1 TNNQHTHSDALS
13 HSFSYRNPNFSHHFR
28 RFPFHM
34 DNNNGIQRRRAI
46 GEDDQTSNQ
55 RRRNNPAVMVTNE
68 PQNER
73 VQSEDDNNNWNGRR
87 VWEDDR
93 ATNQVVVMNEPRN
106 DGVQT
111 GDDDDARLLPLSLS
125 LRPPTS
131 YSSQIAPMTSP
142 PPLRLA
148 PPSPVMQTWPP
159 RYLMTRFPPSS
170 QPYFV
175 TSPSY
180 LLSSSLSYSTLSRGS
195 STPIQPPYAP
205 SFDFLTPARPVA
217 TAVESTRRS
226 YRSQSSRNRKDE
238 TIPPP
243 YPWATNKRGT
253 IQSLE
258 NLESKQITTITGDVQ
273 CKHCD
278 KVYQISYNLREKF
291 SQVEN
296 VFVTRK
302 RLMRERAPTF
312 WTNPDPMRCDL
323 CGRDKA
329 VKPVI
334 AERKSQINWLFLLLG
349 QMLGYCTLEQLKN
362 FCKHSRSHR
371 TGAKDRVLYLT
382 YLGLCRML
390 EPNREL
396 FNRETSRW

>member
-55 RRRNNPAVMVTNE
+55 RRRTNPAVM
-68 PQNER
+68 
-73 VQSEDDNNNWNGRR
+73 SEDDNNNRSGRR

-93 ATNQVVVMNEPRN
+93 AANQVVVMNEPRN

-131 YSSQIAPMTSP
+131 YSSQISP

-159 RYLMTRFPPSS
+159 RYLMTR
-170 QPYFV
+170 PYFA
-175 TSPSY
+175 TPPSY
-180 LLSSSLSYSTLSRGS
+180 LLSSSLSYST
-195 STPIQPPYAP
+195 PPYAP

-226 YRSQSSRNRKDE
+226 YRSQSSRNRKEE

-278 KVYQISYNLREKF
+278 KV
-291 SQVEN
+291 
-296 VFVTRK
+296 
-302 RLMRERAPTF
+302 ERAPTF

-329 VKPVI
+329 VKPLI
-334 AERKSQINWLFLLLG
+334 PERKSQINWLFLLLG

-382 YLGLCRML
+382 YLGLCKML
-390 EPNREL
+390 DPNRDL

>member
-1 TNNQHTHSDALS
+1 
-13 HSFSYRNPNFSHHFR
+13 
-28 RFPFHM
+28 M
-34 DNNNGIQRRRAI
+34 DKNNGNQRRRRAS

-55 RRRNNPAVMVTNE
+55 RRRTNPVVMVTNE
-68 PQNER
+68 PQNDG
-73 VQSEDDNNNWNGRR
+73 VQSEDANSNRNGGNQIRR

-93 ATNQVVVMNEPRN
+93 ATNQVLMVMSEPGN

-111 GDDDDARLLPLSLS
+111 GDDNDAPLHPLSLS

-131 YSSQIAPMTSP
+131 YSSQIAPP
-142 PPLRLA
+142 LLRLA
-148 PPSPVMQTWPP
+148 PPSPVAPSLMTQTTWSP
-159 RYLMTRFPPSS
+159 RYLMTRFPSS
-170 QPYFV
+170 QPYLT

-180 LLSSSLSYSTLSRGS
+180 LLSSSLIYSPYQTLSRGS
-195 STPIQPPYAP
+195 STPIQPPT
-205 SFDFLTPARPVA
+205 FDFLTPERPVVRPVA
-217 TAVESTRRS
+217 TAAESRRS
-226 YRSQSSRNRKDE
+226 YRSQSSRNQKDD

-243 YPWATNKRGT
+243 YPWATNKRGA

-273 CKHCD
+273 CKHCE
-278 KVYQISYNLREKF
+278 KVYQMSYNLREKF

-302 RLMRERAPTF
+302 RLMRERAPAF
-312 WTNPDPMRCDL
+312 WTNPEPMRCEL

-334 AERKSQINWLFLLLG
+334 ADRKSQINWLFLLLG

-362 FCKHSRSHR
+362 FCKHSKSHR

-382 YLGLCRML
+382 YLGLCKML

>member
-1 TNNQHTHSDALS
+1 
-13 HSFSYRNPNFSHHFR
+13 
-28 RFPFHM
+28 
-34 DNNNGIQRRRAI
+34 
-46 GEDDQTSNQ
+46 
-55 RRRNNPAVMVTNE
+55 
-68 PQNER
+68 
-73 VQSEDDNNNWNGRR
+73 
-87 VWEDDR
+87 
-93 ATNQVVVMNEPRN
+93 
-106 DGVQT
+106 
-111 GDDDDARLLPLSLS
+111 
-125 LRPPTS
+125 
-131 YSSQIAPMTSP
+131 MTSP

>member
-1 TNNQHTHSDALS
+1 
-13 HSFSYRNPNFSHHFR
+13 
-28 RFPFHM
+28 
-34 DNNNGIQRRRAI
+34 
-46 GEDDQTSNQ
+46 
-55 RRRNNPAVMVTNE
+55 MVTNE
-68 PQNER
+68 PQNDG
-73 VQSEDDNNNWNGRR
+73 VQSEDAI
-87 VWEDDR
+87 WEDDR
-93 ATNQVVVMNEPRN
+93 ATNQVVVVMNDPRN

-111 GDDDDARLLPLSLS
+111 GDDYDARLHPLSLS
-125 LRPPTS
+125 LRPPT
-131 YSSQIAPMTSP
+131 QISPVTSP
-142 PPLRLA
+142 LGLAVA
-148 PPSPVMQTWPP
+148 PPSPAAPPRMMHTWPP
-159 RYLMTRFPPSS
+159 RYSMTRFPSF
-170 QPYFV
+170 QPYFT
-175 TSPSY
+175 TSPSSY
-180 LLSSSLSYSTLSRGS
+180 SPYQSLSQGS
-195 STPIQPPYAP
+195 STPFPP
-205 SFDFLTPARPVA
+205 SFNFLPPERPDVRPVA
-217 TAVESTRRS
+217 TAVESRRS
-226 YRSQSSRNRKDE
+226 YRSQSSRNRNDD

-273 CKHCD
+273 CKHCE
-278 KVYQISYNLREKF
+278 KTYQIRYNLREKF
-291 SQVEN
+291 SEVEN

-312 WTNPDPMRCDL
+312 WTNPEPMRCEL

-362 FCKHSRSHR
+362 FCKHSRTHR

-382 YLGLCRML
+382 YLGLCKML
-390 EPNREL
+390 EPNSEL